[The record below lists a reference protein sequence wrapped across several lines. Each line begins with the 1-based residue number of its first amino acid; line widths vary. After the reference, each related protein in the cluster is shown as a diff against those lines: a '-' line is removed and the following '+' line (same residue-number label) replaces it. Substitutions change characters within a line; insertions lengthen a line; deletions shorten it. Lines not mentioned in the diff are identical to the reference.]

1 MKTLFIAFAI
11 IALVQFSVAAPA
23 EKQAEE
29 QQDLG
34 FGFSGGFN
42 TPIGGASGGFGWS
55 EESMKQL
62 TKEQQLQFGALLGGL
77 AQLAPQL
84 IQAAPGILNGVSG
97 IVGAARGREQE
108 LGSSGPLFRNGNFR
122 EQDQ

>member
-62 TKEQQLQFGALLGGL
+62 TKEQQLQFGALFSALPGL
-77 AQLAPQL
+77 
-84 IQAAPGILNGVSG
+84 INAAPGILNGVSG
-97 IVGAARGREQE
+97 IVNAARGREQ
-108 LGSSGPLFRNGNFR
+108 
-122 EQDQ
+122 DQ